1 MHNLQPPIE
10 LNKDFIA
17 DGCSESSGDSITFGA
32 GQQFQG
38 IYDFVEPLGYR
49 IVGGS
54 SVTVGAAGG
63 WITGA
68 GHSML
73 SNELGTSQS
82 NSYFPTPTWT
92 SRLANTRPRRRQ
104 RPTTKSRPSQWHP
117 RHSEPLP
124 KPRHLLRPARRRRR
138 DIRGN
143 HRDDHARVP
152 EERNPIRANGLH
164 KPSPRPA
171 AATLGYP
178 R

>member
-32 GQQFQG
+32 GQQFDG

-54 SVTVGAAGG
+54 SITVGAAGG

-73 SNELGTSQS
+73 SNELGTNGPITACSPIIVRELIRYQASASTAS
-82 NSYFPTPTWT
+82 N
-92 SRLANTRPRRRQ
+92 N
-104 RPTTKSRPSQWHP
+104 
-117 RHSEPLP
+117 
-124 KPRHLLRPARRRRR
+124 
-138 DIRGN
+138 
-143 HRDDHARVP
+143 
-152 EERNPIRANGLH
+152 
-164 KPSPRPA
+164 
-171 AATLGYP
+171 
-178 R
+178 

>member
-1 MHNLQPPIE
+1 MHNLQPPIK

-38 IYDFVEPLGYR
+38 IYDFVEPRGYR

-73 SNELGTSQS
+73 SNELGT
-82 NSYFPTPTWT
+82 T
-92 SRLANTRPRRRQ
+92 
-104 RPTTKSRPSQWHP
+104 H
-117 RHSEPLP
+117 
-124 KPRHLLRPARRRRR
+124 
-138 DIRGN
+138 
-143 HRDDHARVP
+143 
-152 EERNPIRANGLH
+152 
-164 KPSPRPA
+164 
-171 AATLGYP
+171 
-178 R
+178 

>member
-1 MHNLQPPIE
+1 MHNLQPPIK

-38 IYDFVEPLGYR
+38 IYDFVEPRGYR

-73 SNELGTSQS
+73 SNELGTTDNCPPITVRELIIRYQASASTAS
-82 NSYFPTPTWT
+82 N
-92 SRLANTRPRRRQ
+92 N
-104 RPTTKSRPSQWHP
+104 
-117 RHSEPLP
+117 
-124 KPRHLLRPARRRRR
+124 
-138 DIRGN
+138 
-143 HRDDHARVP
+143 
-152 EERNPIRANGLH
+152 
-164 KPSPRPA
+164 
-171 AATLGYP
+171 
-178 R
+178 